1 MEKGQEQLNT
11 IMAILRDRDPDAP
24 VDFSVREPVLDMEAT
39 LRGSKEIYASFVA
52 LCSDCVVHHSRF
64 KNKAS
69 SSRSVSEWFTVHDE
83 ALCMV
88 ILENCVYKWNSE
100 YTLRRELNRESNNNE
115 LHLDAVLH
123 LKLDR
128 AMKNSLPR
136 TKYSERVEG
145 EGTNR
150 GWSLEG
156 VERFMVIKTKVEETR
171 QTEQQSTWMVYAADA
186 IKTMFRQNASYKGGR
201 IRRMTG
207 VTDESNKRMRIMNNS
222 NLSEFSSSS
231 NTTGLD
237 NITNQ
242 EAV

>member
-64 KNKAS
+64 KNKGS

-100 YTLRRELNRESNNNE
+100 YTLRRELNRDSNNNE

-150 GWSLEG
+150 ENSRDSYWSRENRYLWETSFCSCFGKGVHIFLYVSSLLE
-156 VERFMVIKTKVEETR
+156 E
-171 QTEQQSTWMVYAADA
+171 
-186 IKTMFRQNASYKGGR
+186 
-201 IRRMTG
+201 
-207 VTDESNKRMRIMNNS
+207 
-222 NLSEFSSSS
+222 L
-231 NTTGLD
+231 
-237 NITNQ
+237 
-242 EAV
+242 